1 MKKRFRFYTSLS
13 RIIPLKYR
21 DLFSRLLIYSGESRI
36 NTEHY
41 IGSTLF
47 LAFLFFIIAL
57 LIPWSLYGFFDEIYS
72 LYGIIVFALILII
85 SYLIIYFKA
94 EDRTRRIESVLPDF
108 LQLISANVSAGMTP
122 FQALKVSARP
132 EFGPLKEEIDKVTVR
147 ALGMESFSEALIN
160 ISKRIKSDALKR
172 SLQLF
177 ATSMKSGGK
186 LAQLL
191 EELSIDISET
201 NSLKREFNTTTKSY
215 VMFILFIILLGM
227 PVLLAI
233 SLHFIESVNEINL
246 GQEIGFGFG
255 SLSEKNLLS
264 VEFLSKISMLMLI
277 VTSIL
282 SSMLLGAIKEG
293 KLRSGLRYSLFM
305 IIGSLVMFYIVR
317 ILVSKTF

>member
-21 DLFSRLLIYSGESRI
+21 DSFSRLLIYAGES
-36 NTEHY
+36 NLNAEHY
-41 IGSTLF
+41 TGSALF
-47 LAFLFFIIAL
+47 LSFLSFIVFI
-57 LIPWSLYGFFDEIYS
+57 LIPWSLYGFFDRVYL
-72 LYGIIVFALILII
+72 LYGIIAFFII
-85 SYLIIYFKA
+85 QIIAYLLIYFKA
-94 EDRTRRIESVLPDF
+94 EDRTKRIESVLPDF
-108 LQLISANVSAGMTP
+108 LQLISANINAGMTP

-132 EFGPLKEEIDKVTVR
+132 EFGPLKEEVDKVTMR

-160 ISKRIKSDALKR
+160 INKRIKSDALKR
-172 SLQLF
+172 TLQLF
-177 ATSMKSGGK
+177 TSSMKSGGK

-191 EELSIDISET
+191 QELSVDISET

-255 SLSEKNLLS
+255 SLNEKNLLS
-264 VEFLSKISMLMLI
+264 TEFLSKISVIMLI
-277 VTSIL
+277 VTSVL

-305 IIGSLVMFYIVR
+305 IIGSLIMFSVVR
-317 ILVSKTF
+317 VLVRNFF